1 LSAEYIVSANPKMI
15 FLADTI
21 SGKAST
27 SSVAKRP
34 GFSKVAAVE
43 DHEVI
48 GLNDDI
54 ASRWGPRLSL
64 LMNQITAAVK
74 GALKNPS
81 SGSKPLSSN
90 PPTTRRV
97 PSSRPLRS
105 WRSSSRSCADW
116 SSVRRRSPRGEWS
129 RHIRAR
135 GNWSQHAHANTVD
148 RRLDAASTR
157 MVIGLLA
164 GSMLAVAGGTYQ
176 GVFEIRWRSVSTGVA
191 SGAGLGATF
200 AIIDLSHGVG
210 TPSWT
215 PLLAFVGAMA
225 AVTLTWLIG
234 GRSMRSNTAT
244 LILAGVAV
252 ASLLTSAQ
260 TFLQQQSSAG
270 SITRSTS
277 GYWITGECRVGHGLV
292 VFPYV
297 IVCIMI
303 CVGAGRAL
311 DVMSVGED
319 ESRSLG
325 VPVRR
330 VRFIVIAASSLGT
343 AAIVSAV
350 GLIGFVGIIVP
361 TSFDSSSYVV
371 RRILPIS

>member
-1 LSAEYIVSANPKMI
+1 MA
-15 FLADTI
+15 F
-21 SGKAST
+21 
-27 SSVAKRP
+27 
-34 GFSKVAAVE
+34 VAAGTAVALFVAVVGGL
-43 DHEVI
+43 VI
-48 GLNDDI
+48 GPTSVPTWRVIGDMFAHVGIGHNTL
-54 ASRWGPRLSL
+54 
-64 LMNQITAAVK
+64 T
-74 GALKNPS
+74 
-81 SGSKPLSSN
+81 PLQS
-90 PPTTRRV
+90 TVVWT
-97 PSSRPLRS
+97 LR
-105 WRSSSRSCADW
+105 A
-116 SSVRRRSPRGEWS
+116 P
-129 RHIRAR
+129 
-135 GNWSQHAHANTVD
+135 
-148 RRLDAASTR
+148 R
-157 MVIGLLA
+157 MVLGLLA

-176 GVFEIRWRSVSTGVA
+176 GVFRNPLADPYLLGVA

-200 AIIDLSHGVG
+200 AIIDIGHGAG
-210 TPSWT
+210 TPTWT

-225 AVTLTWLIG
+225 AVIVTWLIG
-234 GRSMRSNTAT
+234 GGSIRSNTST

-270 SITRSTS
+270 SITRVYIWLLGSLASAGWGTV
-277 GYWITGECRVGHGLV
+277 WLV
-292 VFPYV
+292 LPYV
-297 IVCIMI
+297 IGCIVI

-361 TSFDSSSYVV
+361 HIVRLLVGTSY
-371 RRILPIS
+371 RRILPISVFFGAAFLVFADTIARTVIAPSELPLGVVTALIGAPVFVIILSLRRPVPV